1 MVLSILKLVK
11 NTACVQCSRPKL
23 LVWQIICVLLI
34 RLLISTTAG
43 TLVILKLVVLLFMT
57 FMQVQLKKVAY
68 DSGLGC
74 FIWFVSPDKYVEV
87 YQEGFTKKKDI
98 YVKTGQKI
106 GKMTG
111 SHLHLG
117 LSKTTKDY
125 INKHSFPCKSWNV
138 DNGTWLNSINV
149 IKKYYNSK
157 KVI

>member
-1 MVLSILKLVK
+1 
-11 NTACVQCSRPKL
+11 
-23 LVWQIICVLLI
+23 
-34 RLLISTTAG
+34 
-43 TLVILKLVVLLFMT
+43 MT